1 MGDTLNSLLA
11 ANRSSTV
18 LQGIANPA
26 QVNPLAA
33 MTSAAQTAGTIFDM
47 RQKQATQA
55 AGEAYQ
61 GAIDPQTGEFNPNK
75 FRQNLQ
81 AAGPIAAMATG
92 TSLANTQS
100 ISSDQLNQ
108 NLKKAGWVNSAA
120 GAVLQ
125 SGDFS
130 DAAMLRLFQTG
141 MANGALTLPEVQR
154 QMQVIP
160 PDAAGRR
167 QWLQEHQMTA
177 ASVEQ
182 QLNQTRGMTLD
193 DANTI
198 VQVPYPKLNP
208 DGTANPNYGKTFPMR
223 KGDVVP
229 MLATPGQVQ
238 GGGGDSGLPPSLRN
252 PANAPPTGTA
262 PAAPPAATTGPT
274 TAPPATGGNTGIGA
288 VLGGSQA
295 PPAAPLPLPPTPPTV
310 VPPPAPLP
318 TAPGAVW
325 NPNNPVGTSTV
336 APPAAN
342 PAAAAVAAAKASGKP
357 VPVPG
362 GSGLVANPDGT
373 VGPPRLPPGPRADL
387 QGGVPVASATNAL
400 QPNVGAPG
408 PPSPLVAGD
417 VNAIMAGMQR
427 GTTPPAGAVVAG
439 SPTYFG
445 TGPSAADIE
454 AQKRQVEQGSTGFQ
468 AISDQAVASRPRSA
482 ILGNML
488 GDTSQFTTGPLA
500 SRIETVRAV
509 ANRFGLPVSTEGLS
523 AAESFN
529 KLAAQLA
536 NAQGANSDARLNVNV
551 AANPHQELSPAGVDL
566 MLRQL
571 QGNEDYLQA
580 RAKLAASYGDQT
592 DIKKFESEV
601 GAKVDP
607 RAFQFARMTPAQR
620 QTYDKGLSATDR
632 AAVRSSYN
640 WLSSQPGLMGQ

>member
-1 MGDTLNSLLA
+1 MADDLNALLQ
-11 ANRSSTV
+11 ANHASTV
-18 LQGIANPA
+18 LQGIMNPA

-33 MTSAAQTAGTIFDM
+33 ITSGNQAAQAEFKTRQMQAQQVAG
-47 RQKQATQA
+47 QLAT
-55 AGEAYQ
+55 ES
-61 GAIDPQTGEFNPNK
+61 IDPVTKQFDPAAYNAK
-75 FRQNLQ
+75 IAR
-81 AAGPIAAMATG
+81 AGPSVAMYAQPALQDASTLSQ
-92 TSLANTQS
+92 TQLAQ
-100 ISSDQLNQ
+100 QHA
-108 NLKKAGWVNSAA
+108 KAGYIQGVIGALDDNSTP
-120 GAVLQ
+120 GQV
-125 SGDFS
+125 
-130 DAAMLRLFQTG
+130 
-141 MANGALTLPEVQR
+141 NGALDR
-154 QMQVIP
+154 
-160 PDAAGRR
+160 AAANGMFTPTDIANMRAHVPAN
-167 QWLQEHQMTA
+167 QADMPA
-177 ASVEQ
+177 FIQ
-182 QLNQTRGMTLD
+182 QLRLIGADVGTQLRQSGGRLGMSPED
-193 DANTI
+193 QNAI

-208 DGTANPNYGKTFPMR
+208 DGTANPNYGKSFPMR

-288 VLGGSQA
+288 VLSGSQ
-295 PPAAPLPLPPTPPTV
+295 APLPLPPTPPAV

-400 QPNVGAPG
+400 QPNVGAAG

-417 VNAIMAGMQR
+417 VGAIMAGMDR
-427 GTTPPAGAVVAG
+427 ARAAPTAGAAVAG

-445 TGPSAADIE
+445 TGPSAADLE
-454 AQKRQVEQGSTGFQ
+454 QQKRQVEQGSTGFQ
-468 AISDQAVASRPRSA
+468 AISDQAVQSRSRSA

-488 GDTSQFTTGPLA
+488 GDTTQFSTGPLTSKIA
-500 SRIETVRAV
+500 TFRNI
-509 ANRFGLPVSTEGLS
+509 ANRIGLPVNTEGLS
-523 AAESFN
+523 AQEQFN

-536 NAQGANSDARLNVNV
+536 NASNPGSDARLNVNQ
-551 AANPHQELSPAGVDL
+551 AANPHEELSPAGVDL

-571 QGNEDYLQA
+571 QGNEDYWQA
-580 RAKLAASYGDQT
+580 RAKLASSYGDQT